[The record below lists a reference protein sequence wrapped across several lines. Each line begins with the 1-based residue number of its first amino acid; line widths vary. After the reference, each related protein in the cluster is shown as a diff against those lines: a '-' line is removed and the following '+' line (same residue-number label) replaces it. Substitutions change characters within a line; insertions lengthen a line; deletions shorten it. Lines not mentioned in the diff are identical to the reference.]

1 MIRSDII
8 DQFRQENLD
17 IPSRVI
23 DDAVLYKWCKQG
35 DKLFCAETRCIV
47 DQDGTAWNSA
57 VNDQYY
63 DLASKI
69 TKFYDIDDYPGS
81 GVLYNGKKLDK
92 TTMSTLDSK
101 SSNWRART
109 SGTPQEWYRRGKYLY
124 LDRKIDTAGTDYM
137 KVYAVLISDD
147 WITDVAPYNQLTYLE
162 PYHPAMVLYL
172 AMKAKAKV
180 AKPEEAVK
188 AQTEYS
194 AFVRWAKTQ
203 LGGNKGAPIQF
214 TRGQFPNRG

>member
-23 DDAVLYKWCKQG
+23 SDTVLYDWCEQG
-35 DKLFCAETRCIV
+35 DKLFCATTRCIV
-47 DQDGTAWNSA
+47 DQNGSAWDSA

-63 DLASKI
+63 DLMSKI
-69 TKFYDIDDYPGS
+69 TNFYDIDDYPGS
-81 GVLYNGKKLDK
+81 GVLYNGKRLTK
-92 TTMSTLDSK
+92 TTMAALDSK

-109 SGTPQEWYRRGKYLY
+109 AGTPQEWYRRGKYLY
-124 LDRKIDTAGTDYM
+124 LDRKIDTAGTNYM
-137 KVYAVLISDD
+137 RVYAVLISDD
-147 WITDVAPYNQLTYLE
+147 WTTDVAPFNQLTYLE
-162 PYHPAMVLYL
+162 PYHSVIVLYL

-180 AKPEEAVK
+180 GKPEEAAK
-188 AQTEYS
+188 AQAEYS
-194 AFVRWAKTQ
+194 AFVGWAKKQ

-214 TRGQFPNRG
+214 VRGQFPNR